1 MSGDAST
8 RNFST
13 ISIRT
18 RMLLMFQ
25 EAIFKSDDMAAAWR
39 EESLLSMTGENG
51 KAPAPGAW
59 SGGLPSVLTR
69 GQLRSLGS
77 GNRGKTRKPTPAIAA
92 SYLIAGTC
100 RLGERRAIER
110 PPPKAFPSLAA

>member
-25 EAIFKSDDMAAAWR
+25 EAIFKSEDMAAA
-39 EESLLSMTGENG
+39 
-51 KAPAPGAW
+51 
-59 SGGLPSVLTR
+59 
-69 GQLRSLGS
+69 
-77 GNRGKTRKPTPAIAA
+77 
-92 SYLIAGTC
+92 
-100 RLGERRAIER
+100 
-110 PPPKAFPSLAA
+110 